1 MVNLKFVPVAMAA
14 VFCVASCQTTLG
26 VAGGGSGG
34 AVGVSTTVGQAN
46 GDFIA
51 RGPMVVVPD
60 PTVPGRFEVLRT
72 VGQGPSDYWCAA
84 GQYAI
89 ERSHLPPATRIYVEQ
104 PMGPGKIGRGQ
115 SVGFTTSPSAAL
127 LATAEASENGLSM
140 SIDRVGENWGAE
152 HGRTQCKS
160 QIGFFF

>member
-1 MVNLKFVPVAMAA
+1 MLNLKFVPLAVAAL
-14 VFCVASCQTTLG
+14 FSVASCQTTLG
-26 VAGGGSGG
+26 VAGGGAGG
-34 AVGVSTTVGQAN
+34 AVGVSTTVGQSR

-60 PTVPGRFEVLRT
+60 PNVPGRFEVLRT
-72 VGQGPSDYWCAA
+72 AGQGPSDYWCAA
-84 GQYAI
+84 GQFVI
-89 ERSHLPPATRIYVEQ
+89 ERSHLRPGTRIYVDQ

-127 LATAEASENGLSM
+127 KATADAHDNGLSM
-140 SIDRVGENWGAE
+140 SIDEVGENWGAE

-160 QIGFFF
+160 QVGFFF